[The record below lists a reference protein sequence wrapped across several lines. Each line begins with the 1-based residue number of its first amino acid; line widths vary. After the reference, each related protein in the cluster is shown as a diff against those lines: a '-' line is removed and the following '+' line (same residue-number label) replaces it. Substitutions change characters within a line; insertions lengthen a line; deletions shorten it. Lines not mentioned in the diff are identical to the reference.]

1 MFHDVYSSGFY
12 SVGYYFLICLWELLV
27 LQNKSFS
34 FLWMDCM
41 LVGKNRYFVEVKGLT
56 QLFGFFLTLLADNN
70 RRSG

>member
-1 MFHDVYSSGFY
+1 M
-12 SVGYYFLICLWELLV
+12 

-34 FLWMDCM
+34 FLWMDCT
-41 LVGKNRYFVEVKGLT
+41 LVGRSRYFVEVKGFV

>member
-1 MFHDVYSSGFY
+1 M
-12 SVGYYFLICLWELLV
+12 

-41 LVGKNRYFVEVKGLT
+41 LVGKNRYFVEVKGLA